1 MKTRRLS
8 WQVRK
13 IVYSLAL
20 ISGLALVVTS
30 CKKDDDDGT
39 ITSDEMAEAV
49 VQTFSS
55 QGGGL
60 VVQTNVALS
69 VVSSIDNAASQAK
82 FADYCGYSNTKTLTS
97 ANSDTATYYIWSYGI
112 SWKYGLTCIE
122 KVPSQFDFQ
131 AAGRALYD
139 FPRMSSDDSVSNK
152 ITVTGLSADTTFFTA
167 TQTYVRT
174 GTQQSKIGKMHKFTS
189 TVTITSTNMKIN
201 KTTLRIVSGTA
212 KVNIK
217 GESSSGKSFSLS
229 GNLTFSGNDAAS
241 LVLNDTKYTVSWA
254 RE

>member
-13 IVYSLAL
+13 MVYSLAL
-20 ISGLALVVTS
+20 ISGLALLVSS
-30 CKKDDDDGT
+30 CKKDSDDGT

-60 VVQTNVALS
+60 VIQTNTALS
-69 VVSSIDNAASQAK
+69 VVSTINAADSKAK
-82 FADYCGYSNTKTLTS
+82 FADYCGYTDSKTLTS
-97 ANSDTATYYIWSYGI
+97 ANTDTAKYYIWSYGMT
-112 SWKYGLTCIE
+112 WNYGLTCIE

-131 AAGRALYD
+131 AVGRALYD

-152 ITVTGLSADTTFFTA
+152 ITVTGLSADTTFYTA
-167 TQTYVRT
+167 TQTYIRT
-174 GTQQSKIGKMHKFTS
+174 GTQQSKFGKMHKFTS

-229 GNLTFSGNDAAS
+229 GTLTFSGNDAAS
-241 LVLNDTKYTVSWA
+241 LVMNDTKYTVSWVK
-254 RE
+254 E